1 MPLPSPFPQTLK
13 EAVWQGIVAILLATR
28 LKDIWGFFKRVWIA
42 LRESS
47 ATAKI
52 RTAEADKT
60 HAEADDIR
68 AHTAIDTAAMIR
80 EMSLTMGQANLLE
93 VQLKEKLAS
102 QASIIELQKVEI
114 ADLKERSRPVEKE
127 NTNPPAA

>member
-1 MPLPSPFPQTLK
+1 M
-13 EAVWQGIVAILLATR
+13 WQGIVAILLATR
-28 LKDIWGFFKRVWIA
+28 VKDIWGFLKRVWIA

-52 RTAEADKT
+52 RAAEADKT
-60 HAEADDIR
+60 TAQAEDIR

-93 VQLKEKLAS
+93 AQLKEKLAS
-102 QASIIELQKVEI
+102 QASIIELQKAEL
-114 ADLKERSRPVEKE
+114 ADLKKDRPEEKE
-127 NTNPPAA
+127 NTGPPAA